1 MFMLLSMTFNM
12 FLSISALI
20 MSSEIF
26 FRNPCSAAWK
36 RRVWGLRK
44 IAQFFLHLSWVN
56 TWDGSALMTIG
67 SKTWHFI
74 DDAGLSQWHHSGHTM
89 SFHLANLYFVNAVNV
104 IVSSSP
110 LCTNTETVNMKTAL
124 RKTVWN
130 ISLTL
135 CWIFENQ
142 LKLLRSRSCLFIETV
157 FAPPSV
163 LRERTK
169 PISIVQISLDSDY

>member
-1 MFMLLSMTFNM
+1 MLGSLKTTCMGIAKNCAIFP
-12 FLSISALI
+12 
-20 MSSEIF
+20 SSVLGQHETG
-26 FRNPCSAAWK
+26 RRWWQSAAK
-36 RRVWGLRK
+36 HDILLTTPG
-44 IAQFFLHLSWVN
+44 F
-56 TWDGSALMTIG
+56 
-67 SKTWHFI
+67 
-74 DDAGLSQWHHSGHTM
+74 HSDIIVATPW
-89 SFHLANLYFVNAVNV
+89 HLANLYFVNAVNV

-110 LCTNTETVNMKTAL
+110 LCTNTETANIKTAL

-163 LRERTK
+163 FWERTK
-169 PISIVQISLDSDY
+169 AISIMQFSLSCSDY